1 MSDWSDD
8 YSNTNLSTPTPEF
21 DWDTFISGV
30 MGSLPPDQQQVA
42 ASLGGNDTATYFGTG
57 TNGATIGGV
66 TGSNTEDPK
75 KEPSMISKW
84 WASIGNDDKKMG
96 LSALALLGGGL
107 ANIGKGRREDKSLS
121 IQQQNADTNAAA
133 VAERAREF
141 NQQMAN
147 GSSIG
152 QTNFGTATQPMG
164 MINAPVTLTRN
175 RLRPTPGAPQ

>member
-8 YSNTNLSTPTPEF
+8 YSNTNLSTPAPEF

-30 MGSLPPDQQQVA
+30 MGSLPPTEQQVA
-42 ASLGGNDTATYFGTG
+42 ASLGGNDIETYFGSSNG
-57 TNGATIGGV
+57 TNIGGV
-66 TGSNTEDPK
+66 ASTKTEDPK
-75 KEPSMISKW
+75 GGPGPIAKFWGSLN
-84 WASIGNDDKKMG
+84 ADDKKVG

-121 IQQQNADTNAAA
+121 IAEMNANTNAAA
-133 VAERAREF
+133 VAERARQF
-141 NQQMAN
+141 DQQMAN

-152 QTNFGTATQPMG
+152 QTNFGTATQPLG

-175 RLRPTPGAPQ
+175 RLKPTPGMPA